1 MEEASPGRGGGRA
14 SICKHGRR
22 PSGLRHGRYSLESG
36 MEFSVLFA
44 LFMERMALGRIV
56 FGNYGLVGEQERA
69 PGPKRIRMSAA
80 LVILILWKLSV
91 VKRKSTVLM
100 EITCKISFTYG
111 NKLLFLWK
119 LSFSLWKLPA
129 LMWFISTS
137 GKYSDNNKNF
147 KTPAKDQCGLRIGYL
162 VQVF

>member
-1 MEEASPGRGGGRA
+1 
-14 SICKHGRR
+14 
-22 PSGLRHGRYSLESG
+22 

-119 LSFSLWKLPA
+119 LSFSL
-129 LMWFISTS
+129 
-137 GKYSDNNKNF
+137 
-147 KTPAKDQCGLRIGYL
+147 
-162 VQVF
+162 